1 MLFVVF
7 RAKINPA
14 KTLHRALVFGQRFTG
29 PEAESAGI
37 IDKAVAPPLVLQES
51 LRLLTAG
58 IGKDGFLRESLH
70 NMKLDVY
77 ADAVKELYPS
87 KM

>member
-1 MLFVVF
+1 MLFF

-58 IGKDGFLRESLH
+58 IGKDRFLRESLH